1 MIVIITRKVLYFVT
15 TEMTVV
21 ATIKNICE
29 RQNDSCNQTENRRMC
44 NMQNGCC
51 HDKENNYFVK
61 GKLAVVRTG
70 KSKLGGRQN
79 DSCYIKENKY
89 SVTGKLVVV
98 TTRKNHIVCDRQND
112 LGNTL

>member
-1 MIVIITRKVLYFVT
+1 M
-15 TEMTVV
+15 
-21 ATIKNICE
+21 
-29 RQNDSCNQTENRRMC
+29 ENLRMC

-98 TTRKNHIVCDRQND
+98 TARKNDIVCDRQYD
-112 LGNTL
+112 LSQQGKAIHCDWQKTFCCR